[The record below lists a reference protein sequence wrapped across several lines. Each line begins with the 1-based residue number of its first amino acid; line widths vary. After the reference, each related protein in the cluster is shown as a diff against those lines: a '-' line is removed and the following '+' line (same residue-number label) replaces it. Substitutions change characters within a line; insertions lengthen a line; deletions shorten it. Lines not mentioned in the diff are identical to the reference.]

1 MFVICS
7 AVTFKVLPTRRLTK
21 MVVIVVGIFVLKFLL
36 LNSSPAFYRTI
47 LLADSR
53 SLSKVAKGWLVYVRP
68 VCEKTGKI
76 KTSQPTRML
85 ATRKVPAV
93 HVAHAI
99 NLTERN

>member
-47 LLADSR
+47 LLSR
-53 SLSKVAKGWLVYVRP
+53 QPESFESRVGWLVY

-93 HVAHAI
+93 HVVHAI

>member
-7 AVTFKVLPTRRLTK
+7 VVTLKVLPTRRLTK

-53 SLSKVAKGWLVYVRP
+53 SRSHR
-68 VCEKTGKI
+68 
-76 KTSQPTRML
+76 
-85 ATRKVPAV
+85 
-93 HVAHAI
+93 
-99 NLTERN
+99 